1 MRMGNLLRPEA
12 DPTDMATKQHSVG
25 IDHVT
30 VVPEP
35 AATADDDGDD
45 ED

>member
-1 MRMGNLLRPEA
+1 MRMGNLLSGGAR
-12 DPTDMATKQHSVG
+12 TSSMATKQHSVG